1 MPNHKNRWRIQVLE
15 AALTHNTELLGKM
28 DPFVTLKTCGQSWKT
43 SVAEDQGK
51 TPRWR
56 HERMKL
62 LIDGDVPEGEELEI
76 IVEDKEKRGADL
88 IGHCK
93 INLAAVLKDQNEW
106 FDLTWEHGAAGRVH
120 LKIRAG
126 VRNREE
132 SNKRARKKAE
142 KDSSSSS
149 SSSESESE
157 FEAAKELERQER
169 KAREEEEERV
179 RAEAAE

>member
-62 LIDGDVPEGEELEI
+62 IIEGDVPEDEELEI

-93 INLAAVLKDQNEW
+93 VKLASLIKDNHSEW
-106 FDLTWEHGAAGRVH
+106 IDLTWEHGSAGRVH
-120 LKIRAG
+120 LKIRSG

-132 SNKRARKKAE
+132 SNKRSRKKPA
-142 KDSSSSS
+142 KDESSSS

-169 KAREEEEERV
+169 
-179 RAEAAE
+179 